1 MNWVRENQFLS
12 AFLGAMLAGVGALGY
27 LLFSAY
33 GEFSEVSG
41 QYEKQAAELRR
52 LQSLTPYPDEGN
64 VKKLDEQKD
73 DFIARIG
80 SLQTSLAAMEF
91 PREPLTPEQF
101 QDKLRA
107 SVSATQDKA
116 KQGGIKLPDKFYLG
130 FDQYQAVPPKTA
142 AATPL
147 GWQLK
152 AIELVVNQMLDS
164 KIDSLAAITRAPLP
178 EEGEGKPAR
187 PDAAA
192 RAPVSQ
198 TARPLVVS
206 YPFSVSFVAEQSRFR
221 KILNDLASTSK
232 QFFIVRSLRLNNE
245 NEKGPPRAGAVVAD
259 AAATPPPAPDKPA
272 QPGAAPAAERLK
284 FIVGYEKLKV
294 TLNIEVVDFP
304 AQNLKK

>member
-1 MNWVRENQFLS
+1 MNWVRENRFLS
-12 AFLGAMLAGVGALGY
+12 AFLGVMLAGVGALGY

-33 GEFSEVSG
+33 GDFSEVSG

-52 LQSLTPYPDEGN
+52 LQSLTPYPDEEN
-64 VKKLDEQKD
+64 VRKLEEQKD

-107 SVSATQDKA
+107 SVSATQEKA

-152 AIELVVNQMLDS
+152 AIELAVNQMLDS
-164 KIDSLAAITRAPLP
+164 KIDSLTAITRAPLP
-178 EEGEGKPAR
+178 EEGEAKSGR
-187 PDAAA
+187 PDAGVAKGTAPKAA
-192 RAPVSQ
+192 APLAV
-198 TARPLVVS
+198 A
-206 YPFSVSFVAEQSRFR
+206 YPFSVSFVADQSRFR

-232 QFFIVRSLRLNNE
+232 QFFIVRSLGVKNE
-245 NEKGPPRAGAVVAD
+245 NEKGPPRSEAVAAD
-259 AAATPPPAPDKPA
+259 TTATPPRRTKRRSPA
-272 QPGAAPAAERLK
+272 RLWRSS
-284 FIVGYEKLKV
+284 
-294 TLNIEVVDFP
+294 T
-304 AQNLKK
+304 